1 MADTAFPPVVGV
13 NPRVLIL
20 GSMPGVVSLQEQQY
34 YAHPRNAF
42 WPVMASLGLPVMD
55 AHGERLPYAQRLQ
68 VLRDHGIALWD
79 VVHRC
84 ERPGSLDSAI
94 VKDSVEANDFD
105 ALLAAHRSLQ
115 AIVFNGAAA
124 ETLFWRHVPM
134 THSQRLEFLRLPST
148 SPAHAA
154 LSVSDK
160 MRAWAVIQP
169 YLRF

>member
-94 VKDSVEANDFD
+94 VHDSVEANDFT
-105 ALLAAHRSLQ
+105 AFFRAYPGIQRV
-115 AIVFNGAAA
+115 VFNGGSV
-124 ETLFWRHVPM
+124 EQLFRRHVLPAVSREVLPEM
-134 THSQRLEFLRLPST
+134 MRLPST
-148 SPAHAA
+148 SPANAGTPVAA
-154 LSVSDK
+154 K
-160 MRAWAVIQP
+160 IAAWAVIKP
-169 YLRF
+169 YV